1 MWRECAIDFQY
12 DTCVLYILLIIHLTK
27 FAFFNWCCEVQ
38 HSVQL
43 ELSAMIITIYLFFLW
58 IFTCSY
64 LKVIYMERWLK
75 QQLCQFVGFKLEGK
89 SSEMICHHV
98 GSPSLG
104 HVRIF
109 YFKQNIYFC
118 LLLPPSK
125 IRTNLRNMVKVWCLL
140 YHTLSWCSCPQ
151 TGRNPWI
158 SVSFRKSQT
167 VWFDCLLMRQGQERF
182 WLTKLWCQAKLSLHN
197 WRMLLWYLKGDVL
210 DTTESANKNFTY

>member
-1 MWRECAIDFQY
+1 MALWSA
-12 DTCVLYILLIIHLTK
+12 
-27 FAFFNWCCEVQ
+27 AFSSGWAVCNDNY
-38 HSVQL
+38 
-43 ELSAMIITIYLFFLW
+43 YLFFLW

-98 GSPSLG
+98 GSTSLG

-109 YFKQNIYFC
+109 YIKLNVYFC

-125 IRTNLRNMVKVWCLL
+125 IRTNLRNMVKVWRLL
-140 YHTLSWCSCPQ
+140 YHTLSWCSCPH

-182 WLTKLWCQAKLSLHN
+182 WLTKLWCQAKLSLCN
-197 WRMLLWYLKGDVL
+197 WRMLLDASKVMFLTPLKVPTKISHTNWGQHEP
-210 DTTESANKNFTY
+210 TNG

>member
-1 MWRECAIDFQY
+1 MLWSA
-12 DTCVLYILLIIHLTK
+12 
-27 FAFFNWCCEVQ
+27 AF
-38 HSVQL
+38 
-43 ELSAMIITIYLFFLW
+43 SAAWAVCNDNYYLFFLW

-109 YFKQNIYFC
+109 YFKENVYFC

-125 IRTNLRNMVKVWCLL
+125 IGTNLRNMVKVWRLL

-158 SVSFRKSQT
+158 LVSFRKSQP
-167 VWFDCLLMRQGQERF
+167 VWFDCLLKRQGQERF

-197 WRMLLWYLKGDVL
+197 WRMLLDTSKVTFWTPLKVPTKISHTNWGQHDP
-210 DTTESANKNFTY
+210 TTG